1 MVTICFQRSGEN
13 AVNGDAAI
21 VGNVGNCVGNV
32 GNRVGNL
39 RQQGALTARVALAA
53 YGKLSVDDSQAR
65 CVIISVRAEGADMP
79 TGETKTR
86 QLRQGSCRG
95 RNT

>member
-1 MVTICFQRSGEN
+1 MLEGGVELK
-13 AVNGDAAI
+13 GDGRCGVAFVSCRAMK
-21 VGNVGNCVGNV
+21 NVGNCVGNA

-65 CVIISVRAEGADMP
+65 CVIISV
-79 TGETKTR
+79 
-86 QLRQGSCRG
+86 
-95 RNT
+95 

>member
-1 MVTICFQRSGEN
+1 M
-13 AVNGDAAI
+13 NGDASVVGD
-21 VGNVGNCVGNV
+21 VGNRVGNV

-65 CVIISVRAEGADMP
+65 YHSYCGVSKCMARVRSCIAMPQRADAVM
-79 TGETKTR
+79 K
-86 QLRQGSCRG
+86 RG
-95 RNT
+95 ML